1 MNIMI
6 LMGLANVYKAKTY
19 LLPMLKI
26 KEIER
31 IHIIRDIPFYNHDKV
46 SFHSP
51 PKKLIKNPILKTI
64 YKFVLS
70 ILIIL
75 KNDIDLIYGIQMF
88 PHGIITWLL
97 SRIFSKKY
105 VFAVISGDGEIHS
118 KINFVSFLARK
129 AIREANFLM
138 LEGSTKEI
146 VLKTEIPDFL
156 YDLGIS
162 EEKILPGYSSCF
174 TTSFF
179 PTNSESIW
187 DIITITRLHKIK
199 RINIFINIIEK
210 VNKIKKLKCAIIG
223 DGPMEASLKKMV
235 KKKNLQNVIEFLG
248 EIPNNK
254 LNKYYNQSEIF
265 LLTSKNE
272 GLPATIIEAM
282 LTETCTI
289 SADVGAISTCIKH
302 GENGFLFSPY
312 NYSESI
318 LLIIKLLENKD
329 ILNKTAKNGRETAL
343 KYSAWNRIKTWENIV
358 HECMKH
364 YFNRN

>member
-1 MNIMI
+1 MI
-6 LMGLANVYKAKTY
+6 LMGLAKVYTAKAY
-19 LLPMLKI
+19 ILPMLKI
-26 KEIER
+26 KEIKR
-31 IHIIRDIPFYNHDKV
+31 IHIIRDKTFYNHDKL

-51 PKKLIKNPILKTI
+51 PKKLIQNPILKTI
-64 YKFVLS
+64 YKFALS

-88 PHGIITWLL
+88 PHGLITWFL

-105 VFAVISGDGEIHS
+105 VLAVISGDGEIHS
-118 KINFVSFLARK
+118 KIGFVSFLARK

-138 LEGSTKEI
+138 MEGSTKEI

-179 PTNSESIW
+179 PTNSETIW
-187 DIITITRLHKIK
+187 DIITIARLHKIK

-210 VNKIKKLKCAIIG
+210 VSEIKKINCAIIG

-248 EIPNNK
+248 KIPHNK

-282 LTETCTI
+282 LTETCII
-289 SADVGAISTCIKH
+289 SADVGSISTCIKH
-302 GENGFLFSPY
+302 GVNGFLFSPD

-343 KYSAWNRIKTWENIV
+343 KYSAWNRIKTWEKIV
-358 HECMKH
+358 HK
-364 YFNRN
+364 YAKK